1 MSAIRR
7 FVGQKQAFERVFRGV
22 AKREDQEAVLA
33 RLAEF
38 CRANKTTHVEG
49 DPLGSAQLE
58 GRRQVWL
65 MIREF
70 LDLTPEAVTQMIA
83 ADREN
88 DQ

>member
-7 FVGQKQAFERVFRGV
+7 LIGTKQAFDRVFRGTP
-22 AKREDQEAVLA
+22 RLEDQRLVLA

-49 DPLGSAQLE
+49 DALGSAQLE

-65 MIREF
+65 LIREY
-70 LDLTPEAVTQMIA
+70 LDLTPEMVSEMIA
-83 ADREN
+83 AEKEN
-88 DQ
+88 E